1 MGENLRFREE
11 MITVYLLLWS
21 SSFYILLWFPSYISN
36 LWLVSVAS
44 LYVLDFAL
52 MRIPTPWNGLEWG
65 LTTLIR
71 WNIMSLCFAVLLH
84 QISSWFSQLHD
95 ADTASSSRMMSMT
108 MKSLKN
114 RPSPPPPS
122 DHDDTNQTTFTSS
135 VPPPPFECVDIR
147 KLLSFDQTNHLR
159 TNTQW
164 RSSQMDRRNVT
175 CKRGWKG
182 LIRATTNWA

>member
-1 MGENLRFREE
+1 MVSKLYLESMARFSCIPLRIGFRINAHTHTMKRTRMGFNYFDSVEYYVSLFRC
-11 MITVYLLLWS
+11 
-21 SSFYILLWFPSYISN
+21 
-36 LWLVSVAS
+36 SVAS
-44 LYVLDFAL
+44 NFVVVLSATRRRHSVIQQDDVDDDEK
-52 MRIPTPWNGLEWG
+52 P
-65 LTTLIR
+65 
-71 WNIMSLCFAVLLH
+71 
-84 QISSWFSQLHD
+84 QKSSFS
-95 ADTASSSRMMSMT
+95 
-108 MKSLKN
+108 
-114 RPSPPPPS
+114 PPPS

-135 VPPPPFECVDIR
+135 VPPPPFECADIR